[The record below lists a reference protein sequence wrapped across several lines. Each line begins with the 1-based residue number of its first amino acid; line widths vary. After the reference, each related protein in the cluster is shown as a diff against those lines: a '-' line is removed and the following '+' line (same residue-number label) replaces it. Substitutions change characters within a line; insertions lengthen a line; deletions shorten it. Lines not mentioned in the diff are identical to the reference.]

1 MTRLIKIG
9 KSMGIRIP
17 KPIIE
22 QAELADK
29 TLEFEIVEQ
38 GLLIKTDR
46 SPRSGWEADARRMSA
61 EGDDEL
67 LIPDSIANDFDESKW
82 RW

>member
-1 MTRLIKIG
+1 
-9 KSMGIRIP
+9 MGIRIP
-17 KPIIE
+17 KPIVE

-38 GLLIKTDR
+38 GLLIKTAR
-46 SPRSGWEADARRMSA
+46 SPRFGWEADARRMSA

-67 LIPDSIANDFDESKW
+67 LISHTIANDFYESKW

>member
-9 KSMGIRIP
+9 SLMGIRTP
-17 KPIIE
+17 KPIVE

-29 TLEFEIVEQ
+29 TLEFEVVEQ
-38 GLLIKTDR
+38 GLLIKTVR

-61 EGDDEL
+61 EGDDEP
-67 LIPDSIANDFDESKW
+67 LIPDTLANDFDQSKW